1 MAHDILGLE
10 NGLVVL
16 ARSNSGWSATFKSE
30 ASDLNSVMKGRVSG
44 IEHVGSTSIPGIRAK
59 PILDIMVG
67 VLNLTDGIALGPVLA
82 ELNYELRPNA
92 GLPGEHVFTKGTPR
106 THLLH
111 MVEYE
116 GEVWQQKLAFR
127 DALREDTD
135 LALAYEKL
143 KVELSLKYVADR
155 GAYTDGKTEFVR
167 GVVHSRLGGTKFH
180 TRGGEARST

>member
-1 MAHDILGLE
+1 MGENILGLE
-10 NGLVVL
+10 NGQVVL
-16 ARSNSGWSATFKSE
+16 APSNSSWSAAFKHE
-30 ASDLNSVMKGRVSG
+30 AIDLKLVMKGGACG

-67 VLNLTDGIALGPVLA
+67 VPSLAEGLKLAPVLA
-82 ELNYELRPNA
+82 ELNYEFRSNA
-92 GLPGEHVFTKGTPR
+92 GLPAEHVFAKGAPR

-111 MVEYE
+111 MVEYN

-127 DALREDTD
+127 DALREDTE

-143 KVELSLKYVADR
+143 KVELSLRFSADR

-167 GVVHSRLGGTKFH
+167 GVVGSRLSGTKFH
-180 TRGGEARST
+180 TRSDEP